1 MQGSH
6 WNLFHNMVI
15 SSLHQMYGIFS
26 SHVSHGPPF
35 TLHLNVAA
43 TSAANVSLA
52 LQLLKTCAVAV
63 TRGGRGGG
71 RSVVGDGLTVKRS
84 LNVFF
89 VSGSMCGLEITC
101 IKWFPSST
109 FLYVCPETPM
119 DRFGYH
125 CIMLFVQSSYMEFYD
140 FYQVYTERLQVSL
153 HWKKLVHLFQIVDSD
168 RLSGTPVSLFTK
180 IMLALLQKC
189 MHVVSYY

>member
-71 RSVVGDGLTVKRS
+71 RGVVGDGLTVKRS

-125 CIMLFVQSSYMEFYD
+125 Y
-140 FYQVYTERLQVSL
+140 YQVICSILLHGILRFLSSL
-153 HWKKLVHLFQIVDSD
+153 HWKVAGK
-168 RLSGTPVSLFTK
+168 
-180 IMLALLQKC
+180 LALKKTC
-189 MHVVSYY
+189 TSFPDNW